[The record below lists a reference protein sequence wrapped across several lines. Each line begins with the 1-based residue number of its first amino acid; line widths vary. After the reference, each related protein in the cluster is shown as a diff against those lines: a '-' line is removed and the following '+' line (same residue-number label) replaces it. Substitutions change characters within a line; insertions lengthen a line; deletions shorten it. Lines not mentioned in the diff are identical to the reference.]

1 MNRVLKQVQN
11 ASAITMF
18 LLRIL
23 LNLKSFI
30 MSFQVIIDEI
40 AEVTDIVKNN

>member
-11 ASAITMF
+11 TSAIAMF
-18 LLRIL
+18 LLWIS

-30 MSFQVIIDEI
+30 MSFQVIIDEM
-40 AEVTDIVKNN
+40 AEVTDIMKNN

>member
-11 ASAITMF
+11 ASAIAMF

-23 LNLKSFI
+23 LNLKMFI